1 MPFTIVNS
9 QLRFG
14 IATPFQRILATSKP
28 NKARASSRNI
38 TVQSSLN
45 TLSLHCG
52 ATTLNVPVSASH
64 VESLAG
70 AINGLLKTFA
80 EKQKA
85 EKPKRWEAVECKF
98 AGEEVLYVLFY
109 LEI

>member
-1 MPFTIVNS
+1 MPVTIVKS
-9 QLRFG
+9 QVRSG
-14 IATPFQRILATSKP
+14 IATPFQKILATPKP
-28 NKARASSRNI
+28 NKPRASQRYI

-52 ATTLNVPVSASH
+52 ATTLNVPVSTSH
-64 VESLAG
+64 VETLAV

-85 EKPKRWEAVECKF
+85 ERPQRVDTVECKF
-98 AGEEVLYVLFY
+98 KGEW
-109 LEI
+109 